1 MMAYYGKGMTLQ
13 AGPWGRTVLAEG
25 PVVKP
30 AGLVTDVATGM
41 LKNWFPRP
49 PGSLVEL
56 GI

>member
-1 MMAYYGKGMTLQ
+1 M
-13 AGPWGRTVLAEG
+13 GRTVLAEG

-30 AGLVTDVATGM
+30 AGLVTDAATGM
-41 LKNWFPRP
+41 LKNWLPRP